1 MWVPPF
7 VGSVCRNWL
16 RRQCQMRIH
25 RTSNIRE
32 QVKLA
37 DRLQAELIRLIGRK
51 ISTAKQRGADSLDW
65 ENLLTEIALTAESF
79 RITFKSCSSQNTD
92 RRASMLCGPFFT
104 STAYPIP
111 MGKSGAMMPLVQ
123 LVLYQLSAA
132 VQDPLGDG
140 LLQLWCDTLSLEG
153 VIRVIPRSKVLEEA
167 MEPFIF
173 EVPKLCFGDD
183 DFDGFPLPS
192 WFNLDPVG
200 DSIDVIDA
208 CMPGPFES
216 QLDCSDYGRFL
227 NQILD
232 KDLRNDLSKFEK
244 IAKEKTIENLT
255 FFGTYPVIQYS
266 NSDTNAFCLLSIS
279 DWGSSGSAEIFYKLN
294 PGGATEY
301 TFFSCVR

>member
-1 MWVPPF
+1 MKIKKQAVRISKQVLSAKKRQSDLLKEIDDLENRVKEEF
-7 VGSVCRNWL
+7 DHL
-16 RRQCQMRIH
+16 RGDITYAAQTYIAGFKKMPASKVD
-25 RTSNIRE
+25 RTSN
-32 QVKLA
+32 
-37 DRLQAELIRLIGRK
+37 
-51 ISTAKQRGADSLDW
+51 
-65 ENLLTEIALTAESF
+65 
-79 RITFKSCSSQNTD
+79 
-92 RRASMLCGPFFT
+92 MLCGPFYI
-104 STAYPIP
+104 SDEYPILCRKQQMLYP
-111 MGKSGAMMPLVQ
+111 VLQ
-123 LVLYQLSAA
+123 LDLRDISILGNIEI
-132 VQDPLGDG
+132 GDG

-153 VIRVIPRSKVLEEA
+153 AIRVIPRSKVLEEA

-183 DFDGFPLPS
+183 EFDGFPLPS

-216 QLDCSDYGRFL
+216 QLDGSDYGRFL

-244 IAKEKTIENLT
+244 IAKEKTNENLT

-294 PGGATEY
+294 PGGVTEF